1 MCEWESVLWSSN
13 GGTGIHFIL
22 YVYKEYMLAL
32 FVHHDEQNTFKS
44 SREELH
50 FSVVEVQRSVNIS
63 EDDMNDIPGQYWI
76 ESQCCSHSWLHLHIF
91 RFPDNLSVDTEHN

>member
-1 MCEWESVLWSSN
+1 MSSN

-50 FSVVEVQRSVNIS
+50 FSVIEVQRSVNIS
-63 EDDMNDIPGQYWI
+63 EDDMNDIPVTILDRVTMLQ
-76 ESQCCSHSWLHLHIF
+76 SFMTTLTHI
-91 RFPDNLSVDTEHN
+91 

>member
-1 MCEWESVLWSSN
+1 
-13 GGTGIHFIL
+13 
-22 YVYKEYMLAL
+22 MLAL

-63 EDDMNDIPGQYWI
+63 EDDMNDIPVTILDRVTMLQ
-76 ESQCCSHSWLHLHIF
+76 SFMTTLTHI
-91 RFPDNLSVDTEHN
+91 